1 MKSVLK
7 NSLFLAAN
15 GVVPMALAPGD
26 IAGVDEAFTW
36 FDSFFILIKDKLS
49 TVAFSLAA
57 VALLVMLILWLVTTN
72 EKKTDSYKKKFFTV
86 LIIIVVIAAIS
97 GIIAIA
103 KNIGADL
110 NTTIGGT

>member
-1 MKSVLK
+1 MKSALK

-36 FDSFFILIKDKLS
+36 FDSFLELIKGKLS
-49 TVAFSLAA
+49 SVAFSLAA
-57 VALLVMLILWLVTTN
+57 VTLLVMLILWLVTTN
-72 EKKTDSYKKKFFTV
+72 EKKTDSYKKKFFVV
-86 LIIIVVIAAIS
+86 LAIVILIAASS

-110 NTTIGGT
+110 NTTIGGS

>member
-1 MKSVLK
+1 MKSALK

-36 FDSFFILIKDKLS
+36 FDSFFSTIQGKLS
-49 TVAFSLAA
+49 TVALSLAS
-57 VALLVMLILWLVTTN
+57 VTLLVMLILWLVTTN
-72 EKKTDSYKKKFFTV
+72 EKKTESYKKKFFAV
-86 LIIIVVIAAIS
+86 LFIVIIIGAIG

-103 KNIGADL
+103 QNIGADL
-110 NTTIGGT
+110 NTTITGG